1 MALEGHTPVSQG
13 RVDAHAAQ
21 HGLGGILLMLVTCTL
36 VSGCPRQM
44 GPEVT
49 VYTSLDRPYSEPVL
63 REFEQET
70 GIRVNAVYDIEAT
83 KTTGLVNRLV
93 AERAHPQADV
103 FWNSEVARTLMLQD
117 EGILAPY
124 RSPAADT
131 IPSTF
136 KDSGGH
142 WTGFAARARVLVYNT
157 ELVPPERVPQ
167 SIFELTQPEW
177 RGKVALADPRFGTT
191 GAHAAALFASLGE
204 EKAKEYFRALAANDV
219 KIVDGNASARD
230 QVARGELL
238 VGFTDTDDVYAGIRG
253 GKPIDL
259 VFPDADGIGTLL
271 IPNTVALIVG
281 GPQPE
286 HGRRLVD
293 YLLST
298 GVEEA
303 LARADSHQMPVRGD
317 AAVPEGYTSLAEV
330 KAMDVTFDV
339 IAQSMP
345 ESQSFLT
352 ELFIR

>member
-1 MALEGHTPVSQG
+1 MALEAHTPVSQG
-13 RVDAHAAQ
+13 SVDAR
-21 HGLGGILLMLVTCTL
+21 GGALLMLATCAL
-36 VSGCPRQM
+36 VSGCPRQTA
-44 GPEVT
+44 PEVT

-63 REFEQET
+63 RQFEQET
-70 GIRVNAVYDIEAT
+70 GIRVDAVWDIEAT

-93 AERAHPQADV
+93 AERERPQADV
-103 FWNSEVARTLMLQD
+103 FWNSEVARTLMLRD
-117 EGILAPY
+117 EDIFAAY
-124 RSPAADT
+124 RSPAAEK

-136 KDSGGH
+136 KDTDGY
-142 WTGFAARARVLVYNT
+142 WTGFAARARVLVYNA

-167 SIFELTQPEW
+167 SIFELTEPQW

-219 KIVDGNASARD
+219 KIVDGNASVRD

-271 IPNTVALIVG
+271 IPNTVALVAG

-286 HGRRLVD
+286 NGRRLID

-317 AAVPEGYTSLAEV
+317 VPVPEGFASLADV
-330 KAMDVTFDV
+330 KAMDVTFDA

-345 ESQSFLT
+345 KSQTFLT